1 MKVSTTGS
9 RTVSRLISSVAKRN
23 IGYYAARSATSI
35 VPLINKSKNAS
46 NNWKQTTIVSQLKTQ
61 QLHQVRFNSIT
72 TSTDGTDVP
81 NSVLNLSIDDYHF
94 HADETIELMYNDLDE
109 FFINNDLP
117 HEVEENVRV
126 GEYFINKQPP
136 NKQIWL
142 SSPISGPKRFD
153 YLDGEWTC
161 LRDNTKLK
169 DIIQDEVAENVDSS
183 FKFSETF

>member
-1 MKVSTTGS
+1 MLLLK
-9 RTVSRLISSVAKRN
+9 ISFYLHFTN
-23 IGYYAARSATSI
+23 FYFTFFFLTSY
-35 VPLINKSKNAS
+35 
-46 NNWKQTTIVSQLKTQ
+46 
-61 QLHQVRFNSIT
+61 
-72 TSTDGTDVP
+72 
-81 NSVLNLSIDDYHF
+81 LN
-94 HADETIELMYNDLDE
+94 
-109 FFINNDLP
+109 
-117 HEVEENVRV
+117 EENNYTQSGILTITLKGV

-183 FKFSETF
+183 FEFTETF

>member
-1 MKVSTTGS
+1 MKVSTTAS

-46 NNWKQTTIVSQLKTQ
+46 NNWNQTTIVSQLKTQ
-61 QLHQVRFNSIT
+61 QVHQVRFNSIT
-72 TSTDGTDVP
+72 TSTDGSDVP
-81 NSVLNLSIDDYHF
+81 DSVLNLSIDDYHF

-183 FKFSETF
+183 FQFSETF